1 MDNRLPQPSTQPFAA
16 THSAASQPSSTS
28 HTPQHSQT
36 AQPPVQIPFS
46 DPFHTRD
53 PFMPSSAQHSRRDS
67 YSIAPATPA
76 MGAPYE
82 RAWST
87 QPQPPAH
94 TQHPQTAQHHQLSQA
109 SHTNPPQS
117 SSSSASASAPT
128 TTHMSSGP
136 FPYDSARRRSVGSE
150 RYPGGMCPPLDPRP
164 PPPLSYSSR
173 NMPPPSPTSGPSS
186 SAFSMPAPRHTPSAS
201 PYVGSRE
208 LPPFNSR
215 PGATMSISS
224 LIGGDSSRHGNHSPK
239 TVATAPSPPMKPIHP
254 SSPQRAR
261 SASTRAPN
269 GHFPRPHSPTSIL
282 QAQRQ
287 SDSMSQPFN
296 QSGPHQPPHMSQ
308 HNAAP
313 GFRPFQSSP
322 PSAQHEEHQP
332 YPGHA
337 PSRPNSQPMHAHL
350 DQELRNR
357 QDMHDRPPPRHPSAF
372 PPYVDH
378 MGRPGPSSQPPSRP
392 DPDRQELNGNGHHQ
406 GPHTMSHTARSTPA
420 PPPPP
425 QSYGRLN
432 FGSAREDYP
441 GLFRPAVQAP
451 SREEM
456 EQRGPH
462 NERPDY
468 RYTPAMNGMDD
479 RQRPNAAH
487 YAMYGPPG
495 YEAREGDEHPLQRAF
510 LGVASE
516 MRHKNGRASPLPQAV
531 HGAQPRHT
539 GPGADP
545 GVKSEFGRMFSGLGS
560 GVGSN
565 TPTAGIA
572 TPSRGSPARQADA
585 NDETD
590 SRKARSRLREDTR
603 EDSDSVDGRNTPTAS
618 QRGSK
623 RPKTTHAQPHH
634 HHHHAHAHHHHHHH
648 HGLPE
653 EQMAHASAPFHPLR
667 YPSNASTPQ
676 QPGSAAPPPPHHHH
690 HHHHHAVH
698 AHAPHHH
705 HHNVRPPP
713 MPSARKPQTT
723 ISNQELLASVS
734 TLPRKHLGSQVYSTK
749 LSLPPRESTPL
760 DFKYHFKSSVKPIP
774 RFEDKANC
782 TFTVRVPR
790 AYLGASSA
798 AEEDSSTIAG
808 GLEEICKTR
817 AVWGSD
823 VYSDDSDPIAAAVHS
838 GWIRGDFGE
847 YNEDLREL
855 FKEGQED
862 ASETPDLNKVY
873 TEKPARPLR
882 APQKADLHIT
892 LLILPALAYYT
903 ASTQNFL
910 RSRDWGSDHD
920 GVSYMIHSI
929 EFVEESSTNRFVER
943 SAAAKHQRIKDD
955 LARRKEAAE
964 SLLGL
969 LQGPRRNMTPASSN
983 VSVGA

>member
-1 MDNRLPQPSTQPFAA
+1 MPPFAA
-16 THSAASQPSSTS
+16 AQAATSQVSSSS
-28 HTPQHSQT
+28 HPPYHTQT
-36 AQPPVQIPFS
+36 AQPPVQMPFS

-53 PFMPSSAQHSRRDS
+53 PFMPSSTQHSRRDS
-67 YSIAPATPA
+67 YGIGPGGASAAPG

-87 QPQPPAH
+87 QPQA
-94 TQHPQTAQHHQLSQA
+94 
-109 SHTNPPQS
+109 
-117 SSSSASASAPT
+117 
-128 TTHMSSGP
+128 
-136 FPYDSARRRSVGSE
+136 
-150 RYPGGMCPPLDPRP
+150 PLDPP
-164 PPPLSYSSR
+164 PPPPHLAYSSR
-173 NMPPPSPTSGPSS
+173 NMPPPSPTSGPPGSG
-186 SAFSMPAPRHTPSAS
+186 FSMPAPRHTPSAS

-208 LPPFNSR
+208 LPGFSSR
-215 PGATMSISS
+215 PGTTMSISS
-224 LIGGDSSRHGNHSPK
+224 LIGGDPSSRHGNHSPK

-261 SASTRAPN
+261 SASTRAPP
-269 GHFPRPHSPTSIL
+269 GHYPRPHSPTSMM
-282 QAQRQ
+282 QAQRPAE
-287 SDSMSQPFN
+287 SKSQPFH
-296 QSGPHQPPHMSQ
+296 QPGPHQPLHMSQ

-322 PSAQHEEHQP
+322 PSGHPEEQHH
-332 YPGHA
+332 YAGHA

-378 MGRPGPSSQPPSRP
+378 MGRPGPLSQPPSRADLERP
-392 DPDRQELNGNGHHQ
+392 DFNGHGHHQ
-406 GPHTMSHTARSTPA
+406 LPHTMSHTARSTPA
-420 PPPPP
+420 PPP

-432 FGSAREDYP
+432 FGPVREEYP
-441 GLFRPAVQAP
+441 GLFRPAVQMP

-462 NERPDY
+462 NEMIGRPEH
-468 RYTPAMNGMDD
+468 RQSPAMNGMDD

-495 YEAREGDEHPLQRAF
+495 YEAREGEEHPLQRAF

-516 MRHKNGRASPLPQAV
+516 IRHKNGRSSPLPQAV
-531 HGAQPRHT
+531 QGAQPRHI

-572 TPSRGSPARQADA
+572 TPSRGSPARQVDV
-585 NDETD
+585 NEDTD
-590 SRKARSRLREDTR
+590 SRKARSRLREDNR

-623 RPKTTHAQPHH
+623 RPKTTHQPPHH
-634 HHHHAHAHHHHHHH
+634 HHHHAHAHQ
-648 HGLPE
+648 P
-653 EQMAHASAPFHPLR
+653 PL
-667 YPSNASTPQ
+667 
-676 QPGSAAPPPPHHHH
+676 
-690 HHHHHAVH
+690 
-698 AHAPHHH
+698 
-705 HHNVRPPP
+705 
-713 MPSARKPQTT
+713 MPSARKPQTSV
-723 ISNQELLASVS
+723 SNQELLASIS
-734 TLPRKHLGSQVYSTK
+734 GFQRKHLGSQLYSTK

-760 DFKYHFKSSVKPIP
+760 DSKYHFKSSVKPIP
-774 RFEDKANC
+774 RFEGKDNC

-790 AYLGASSA
+790 AYLAASGTTD
-798 AEEDSSTIAG
+798 EGDTVAG

-817 AVWGSD
+817 AVWGSE
-823 VYSDDSDPIAAAVHS
+823 VYSDDSDPVAAAVHS

-847 YNEDLREL
+847 FNEDLREL
-855 FKEGQED
+855 FSEQGEE
-862 ASETPDLNKVY
+862 ASDTPELGKVV
-873 TEKPARPLR
+873 TEKPKVPLR
-882 APQKADLHIT
+882 LPPKADLHIA
-892 LLILPALAYYT
+892 LLILPALTNYM

-910 RSRDWGSDHD
+910 RSREWGSDHD

-929 EFVEESSTNRFVER
+929 EFVEESTSNRFTER

-955 LARRKEAAE
+955 LARRREAAE

-969 LQGPRRNMTPASSN
+969 LQGSRGNMTPASSN

>member
-1 MDNRLPQPSTQPFAA
+1 MPPFAA
-16 THSAASQPSSTS
+16 AQAATSQVSSSS
-28 HTPQHSQT
+28 HPPYHTQT
-36 AQPPVQIPFS
+36 AQPPVQMPFS

-53 PFMPSSAQHSRRDS
+53 PFMPSSTQHSRRDS
-67 YSIAPATPA
+67 YGIGPGGASAAPG

-87 QPQPPAH
+87 QPQA
-94 TQHPQTAQHHQLSQA
+94 
-109 SHTNPPQS
+109 
-117 SSSSASASAPT
+117 
-128 TTHMSSGP
+128 
-136 FPYDSARRRSVGSE
+136 
-150 RYPGGMCPPLDPRP
+150 PLDPP
-164 PPPLSYSSR
+164 PPPPHLAYSSR
-173 NMPPPSPTSGPSS
+173 NMPPPSPTSGPPGSG
-186 SAFSMPAPRHTPSAS
+186 FSMPAPRHTPSAS

-208 LPPFNSR
+208 LPGFSSR
-215 PGATMSISS
+215 PGTTMSISS
-224 LIGGDSSRHGNHSPK
+224 LIGGDPSSRHGNHSPK

-261 SASTRAPN
+261 SASTRAPP
-269 GHFPRPHSPTSIL
+269 GHYPRPHSPTSMM
-282 QAQRQ
+282 QAQRPAE
-287 SDSMSQPFN
+287 SKSQPFH
-296 QSGPHQPPHMSQ
+296 QPGPHQPLHMSQ

-322 PSAQHEEHQP
+322 PSGHPEEQHH
-332 YPGHA
+332 YAGHA

-378 MGRPGPSSQPPSRP
+378 MGRPGPLSQPPSRADLERP
-392 DPDRQELNGNGHHQ
+392 DLNGHGHHQ
-406 GPHTMSHTARSTPA
+406 LPHTMSHTARSTPA
-420 PPPPP
+420 PPP

-432 FGSAREDYP
+432 FGPVREEYP
-441 GLFRPAVQAP
+441 GLFRPAVQMP

-462 NERPDY
+462 NEMIGRPEH
-468 RYTPAMNGMDD
+468 RQSPAMNGMDD

-495 YEAREGDEHPLQRAF
+495 YEAREGEEHPLQRAF

-516 MRHKNGRASPLPQAV
+516 IRHKNGRSSPLPQAV
-531 HGAQPRHT
+531 QGAQPRHI

-572 TPSRGSPARQADA
+572 TPSRGSPARQVDV
-585 NDETD
+585 NEDTD
-590 SRKARSRLREDTR
+590 SRKARSRLREDNR

-623 RPKTTHAQPHH
+623 RPKTTHQPPHH
-634 HHHHAHAHHHHHHH
+634 HHHHAHAH
-648 HGLPE
+648 
-653 EQMAHASAPFHPLR
+653 Q
-667 YPSNASTPQ
+667 
-676 QPGSAAPPPPHHHH
+676 
-690 HHHHHAVH
+690 
-698 AHAPHHH
+698 
-705 HHNVRPPP
+705 PPP
-713 MPSARKPQTT
+713 MPSARKPQTSV
-723 ISNQELLASVS
+723 SNQELLASIS
-734 TLPRKHLGSQVYSTK
+734 DFQRKHLGSQLYSTK

-760 DFKYHFKSSVKPIP
+760 DSKYHFKSSVKPIP
-774 RFEDKANC
+774 RFEGKDNC

-790 AYLGASSA
+790 AYLAASGTTD
-798 AEEDSSTIAG
+798 EGDTVAG

-817 AVWGSD
+817 AVWGSE
-823 VYSDDSDPIAAAVHS
+823 VYSDDSDPVAAAVHS

-847 YNEDLREL
+847 FNEDLREL
-855 FKEGQED
+855 FSEQGEE
-862 ASETPDLNKVY
+862 ASDTPELGKVV
-873 TEKPARPLR
+873 TEKPKVPLR
-882 APQKADLHIT
+882 LPPKADLHIT
-892 LLILPALAYYT
+892 LLILPALTSYM

-910 RSRDWGSDHD
+910 RSREWGSDHD

-929 EFVEESSTNRFVER
+929 EFVEESTSNRFTER

-955 LARRKEAAE
+955 LARRREAAE

-969 LQGPRRNMTPASSN
+969 LQGSRGNMTPASSN